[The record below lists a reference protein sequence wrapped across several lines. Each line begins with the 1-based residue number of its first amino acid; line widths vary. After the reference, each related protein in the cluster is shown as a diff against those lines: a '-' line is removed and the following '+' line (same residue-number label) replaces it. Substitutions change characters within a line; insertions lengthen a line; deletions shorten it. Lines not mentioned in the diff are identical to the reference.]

1 MPALRGGWFVK
12 RDARMSEDTH
22 FIGPH
27 VSAAGGADHAPMAA
41 RALQATGFGLFVK
54 NQKQWHA
61 SAVTVEQ
68 QARFGAALNTA
79 GYTAA
84 QVLPHAGY
92 LINLANPDPAAHA
105 RSLGALID
113 EMKRCQALGL
123 VMLNLHPGSHL
134 RKLTVE
140 AALDRVAASVNRAL
154 AETSEVAVVI
164 ENTAGQGGCLGV
176 TLAELAR
183 LRERVEDSSR
193 IGFCLDTCHAWAAG
207 YDIRTGDG
215 LRRFLDA
222 FEREVGPADRYLR
235 GMHLNDTLNACGSRV
250 DRHAPLGTGAL
261 GWEPFRALL
270 RDPRS
275 RSIPLIIETPDESR
289 WAGEVAELLACASR
303 PPDGDAKP

>member
-1 MPALRGGWFVK
+1 
-12 RDARMSEDTH
+12 MSEDTH
-22 FIGPH
+22 FVGPH

-61 SAVTVEQ
+61 PALTVEQ
-68 QARFGAALNTA
+68 QARFGAAMHTA

-84 QVLPHAGY
+84 QILPHAGY
-92 LINLANPDPAAHA
+92 LINLANPDPDAHA

-113 EMKRCQALGL
+113 EMRRCQAFGL
-123 VMLNLHPGSHL
+123 TMLNLHPGSHL

-140 AALDRVAASVNRAL
+140 AALDRVAESVNRAL
-154 AETSEVAVVI
+154 AETSEVTVVI

-183 LRERVEDSSR
+183 LRERVEDPSR

-215 LRRFLDA
+215 LRRLLDE

-235 GMHLNDTLNACGSRV
+235 GMHLNDTRNELGSRV
-250 DRHAPLGTGAL
+250 DRHAPLGTGAI

-275 RSIPLIIETPDESR
+275 RGIPLIIETPDEAR
-289 WAGEVAELLACASR
+289 WAGEVAELLAFASH
-303 PPDGDAKP
+303 PQIGSSKP